1 MERAKRKVIAVKD
14 GVVKHYD
21 STYACAQALGV
32 RTQAVQQ
39 AQAWMATCNGWKIY
53 DSADI
58 IRERIKA
65 LEEALE
71 LVESMER

>member
-14 GVVKHYD
+14 GEVRHYD

-32 RTQAVQQ
+32 STQAVQQ
-39 AQAWMATCNGWKIY
+39 AQVWMGTCNGWKIY

-58 IRERIKA
+58 IRERIKV
-65 LEEALE
+65 LQEALE
-71 LVESMER
+71 LVESIER